1 MAENRIENESFEIN
15 FIHTEIKKKER
26 IRKASGIWLESEQQK
41 NAKFRY
47 SLTII

>member
-15 FIHTEIKKKER
+15 FILTEIKKKGGDKKSFR
-26 IRKASGIWLESEQQK
+26 DLVGIRAKK